1 MTKIRR
7 LTDSCLLVASD
18 SAATLFDPGFHTFG
32 SGEVD
37 LDTIGDVSRVF
48 ITHEHGDH
56 AHPRFIAW
64 LLDRGT
70 DIQVFS
76 NEAVAALLA
85 PHDIVVNTSV
95 PEDTSVE
102 DVLHEVIPNG
112 NAPPN
117 RAFTIED
124 LFTHPGDSRQPS
136 RSGPILALPLLVP
149 WGSTTGAV
157 QFARR
162 LEPRQ
167 VIPVHDFYLN
177 EKGRRFITEMA
188 GSVLAEDGIELVKL
202 DWGDS
207 FSF

>member
-7 LTDSCLLVASD
+7 LTDSSVLVTSD

-32 SGEVD
+32 SGEIE

-56 AHPRFIAW
+56 AHPGFIKW
-64 LLDRGT
+64 LLDRQS
-70 DIQVFS
+70 DVRVFS
-76 NEAVAALLA
+76 NEAGAGLHA
-85 PHDIVVNTSV
+85 PHDIEVNTSV

-112 NAPPN
+112 SAPPN

-136 RSGPILALPLLVP
+136 RSAPILALPLLVP
-149 WGSTTGAV
+149 WDSTTGAV

-162 LEPRQ
+162 LQPRQ

>member
-1 MTKIRR
+1 MTSIRR
-7 LTDSCLLVASD
+7 LTDSCVLVTSD

-32 SGEVD
+32 SGEIE

-56 AHPRFIAW
+56 AHPGFIAW
-64 LLDRGT
+64 LLDRGL
-70 DIQVFS
+70 DVEVFS
-76 NEAVAALLA
+76 NEAVSNLLA
-85 PHDIVVNTSV
+85 PHDIKVNTSV
-95 PEDTSVE
+95 PGDTSVE
-102 DVLHEVIPNG
+102 DVLHEMIPNG

-117 RAFTIED
+117 RAFTIEG

-136 RSGPILALPLLVP
+136 RSAPIMALPLLVP
-149 WGSTTGAV
+149 WDSTTGAV

-162 LEPRQ
+162 LRPEQ

-188 GSVLAEDGIELVKL
+188 RGVLAEDGIELVNL